1 KTETGP
7 LRYHV
12 LSLVLAA
19 SLLCYLDSTAAPL
32 PPKKMA
38 RIGFMAENDTDPR
51 LSAARNFLQGMADL
65 GWVAGTN
72 PTIEY
77 RYTGYRS
84 DLARAAAEDLV
95 RLGVDVIVT
104 VGTVRTQAAQK
115 ATRSIPIVMAGTG
128 DPVTSGFVKELARPG
143 GNITGMSLLTP
154 GLAGK

>member
-1 KTETGP
+1 YAG
-7 LRYHV
+7 RSWV
-12 LSLVLAA
+12 RAA
-19 SLLCYLDSTAAPL
+19 SRVWSSGPTGAPL

-72 PTIEY
+72 LTIEY
-77 RYTGYRS
+77 RYTGSRS

-104 VGTVRTQAAQK
+104 VG
-115 ATRSIPIVMAGTG
+115 
-128 DPVTSGFVKELARPG
+128 
-143 GNITGMSLLTP
+143 
-154 GLAGK
+154 